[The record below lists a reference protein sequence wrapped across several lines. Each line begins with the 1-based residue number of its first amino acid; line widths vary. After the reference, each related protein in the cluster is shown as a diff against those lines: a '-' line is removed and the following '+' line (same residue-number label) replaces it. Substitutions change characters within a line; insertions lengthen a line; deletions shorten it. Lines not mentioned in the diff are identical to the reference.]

1 MIDYV
6 SIGTI
11 LLAALIHASLQLSLG
26 SLLLLYHSSLGKHIR
41 KKTKHLVTHFISGV
55 SLMTILVTS
64 SLCFI
69 IAVLSGGT
77 LSPGWILVCSGILV
91 ALAFCAW
98 FLYYRSGRSTELWL
112 PRSVSR
118 FIAFRAKVTNSNT
131 EAFSL
136 GLLVGFAEM
145 PFSLILSA
153 VAANSILVL
162 PESWQITMIIAYS
175 LIAISPLVI
184 LRLCIR
190 RGQTVADIQKWR
202 TENKLFLKFLTG
214 TGFLVLAI
222 FLIAFEVMGR

>member
-41 KKTKHLVTHFISGV
+41 KKTKRLVTHFIFGV
-55 SLMTILVTS
+55 LLMTILVIST
-64 SLCFI
+64 LCFI

-77 LSPGWILVCSGILV
+77 LSPGCILVCSGILV

-145 PFSLILSA
+145 PFSLVLSA
-153 VAANSILVL
+153 VASNSILVL
-162 PESWQITMIIAYS
+162 PEPWQIMMIIFYS
-175 LIAISPLVI
+175 LIAISPLAI
-184 LRLCIR
+184 LRLCIH

-222 FLIAFEVMGR
+222 FLIAFEVMGC

>member
-1 MIDYV
+1 MIDYASV
-6 SIGTI
+6 GTV
-11 LLAALIHASLQLSLG
+11 LLSALIHASLQLSLG

-55 SLMTILVTS
+55 TLMILLVLS
-64 SLCFI
+64 SLCFA
-69 IAVLSGGT
+69 IAALSGGT
-77 LSPGWILVCSGILV
+77 LSPGWVLACSSILFV
-91 ALAFCAW
+91 LAFCAW

-118 FIAFRAKVTNSNT
+118 FITFRAKITNSNT

-145 PFSLILSA
+145 PFSLILSV
-153 VAANSILVL
+153 VAANSILAL
-162 PESWQITMIIAYS
+162 PELWQIIMILVYT
-175 LIAISPLVI
+175 LIAISPLAI

-190 RGQTVADIQKWR
+190 RGQTVADVQKWR
-202 TENKLFLKFLTG
+202 TKNKLFLKFLTG
-214 TGFLVLAI
+214 TGFLVLAV